1 MTMVA
6 VGVSVVGAGVGMY
19 QANRQRS
26 DAQKA
31 QKKQNPFGPWRTKYA
46 EMLEGFMDNP
56 ETFLQNPMYKAAF
69 GQGEQAVVRNMS
81 SGGYAGSGNM
91 ATGLQKYGMGFA
103 WDAFKD
109 QEKFLAEL
117 AGAQFAPNYYP
128 ALEAKANADTLMRD
142 SIGQLGMAFG
152 SMGGGGSMLSSIG
165 GGAGSGKGMFGYG
178 DG

>member
-6 VGVSVVGAGVGMY
+6 VGVAVVGAGVGMY
-19 QANRQRS
+19 QANRQRK
-26 DAQKA
+26 DAKKA
-31 QKKQNPFGPWRTKYA
+31 MKNQNPFGPWRTKYA

-109 QEKFLAEL
+109 QERFLAEL

-128 ALEAKANADTLMRD
+128 GLEAMQQSDQLMRD

-152 SMGGGGSMLSSIG
+152 SMGKTPSSTSPGGGGLSM
-165 GGAGSGKGMFGYG
+165 GSMFGALK
-178 DG
+178 